1 MKNLTLFLSVLLF
14 VGLLKQVQ
22 AQHQLN
28 EQEKYLNIQ
37 LHQLR
42 EYSLAY
48 DTYSRMSVK
57 YKEYKSRRDSAE
69 IRYRKQIKL
78 IKFGPKKNQF
88 LAFLNKAIEKD
99 SALYRNRVGYNYT
112 MADEST
118 TESPLKK
125 PTLLEYYKVVRY
137 SLFEKDSN
145 RLLPM
150 EDIPF
155 LKYKL

>member
-1 MKNLTLFLSVLLF
+1 M
-14 VGLLKQVQ
+14 GLLKQVQ
-22 AQHQLN
+22 AQDQFK
-28 EQEKYLNIQ
+28 EQKKYLNTQ
-37 LHQLR
+37 LHRLR
-42 EYSLAY
+42 DYSLAY

-57 YKEYKSRRDSAE
+57 HKEYISKRDSAE
-69 IRYRKQIKL
+69 IRYRKQIKI
-78 IKFGPKKNQF
+78 IKFGPKKDQF

-99 SALYRNRVGYNYT
+99 SALYRNKVGYNYT

-118 TESPLKK
+118 TEGLLKK
-125 PTLLEYYKVVRY
+125 LTLLEYYKVVRY

-155 LKYKL
+155 LKYKLQIRPHSEKIPLIR